1 MKNILFF
8 IFLSLVFCTGCRE
21 INGRRTRG
29 SGTSASETR
38 TVSSF
43 TNIDVSGAVNVY
55 IKQDSV
61 SSVKVEADDNLLQY
75 IETRIEG
82 NTLVIETE
90 DGIWLHPRRDI
101 NVYISNPSYSYF
113 EVSGASKLV
122 GETVISSP
130 GDFSFNFS
138 GASGGKLEV
147 DAPKVAVELSGAS
160 NLTLRGR
167 TKEMDV
173 DVAGASK
180 ARCFELMA
188 ETVRA
193 EASGASGAD
202 VFASVKIMP
211 HASGASH
218 ISYKGNAVEED
229 KNESGASKIKKVN

>member
-8 IFLSLVFCTGCRE
+8 TFLSLVFCTGCRE

-122 GETVISSP
+122 GETVISSREILVLIFP
-130 GDFSFNFS
+130 
-138 GASGGKLEV
+138 E
-147 DAPKVAVELSGAS
+147 PVAA
-160 NLTLRGR
+160 NW
-167 TKEMDV
+167 KWMHQ
-173 DVAGASK
+173 K
-180 ARCFELMA
+180 
-188 ETVRA
+188 
-193 EASGASGAD
+193 
-202 VFASVKIMP
+202 
-211 HASGASH
+211 
-218 ISYKGNAVEED
+218 
-229 KNESGASKIKKVN
+229 